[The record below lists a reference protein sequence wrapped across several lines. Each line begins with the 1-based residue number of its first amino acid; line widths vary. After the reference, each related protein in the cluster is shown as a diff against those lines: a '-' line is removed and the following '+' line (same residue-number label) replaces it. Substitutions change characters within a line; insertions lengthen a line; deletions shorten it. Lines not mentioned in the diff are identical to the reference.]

1 MPTTFLKFSYPFEHK
16 KPPNI
21 WKKNN
26 PLDSFASAAHYL
38 NAMGWV
44 RDGFILRK
52 ISKPSEMDYL
62 EAGLSLGTQNGLIA
76 PLGHSGPHFEFD
88 MNASA
93 IFHYNR
99 SELYVF
105 GVWILSSALIRAPKK
120 ILWPKNRER
129 IGASEVRVMQ
139 KQLTLLGYNTFGIDG
154 KFGFNSKKALID
166 FQKDIKQTPDGH
178 PDRSIFKRLLSQPS
192 P

>member
-1 MPTTFLKFSYPFEHK
+1 
-16 KPPNI
+16 
-21 WKKNN
+21 
-26 PLDSFASAAHYL
+26 
-38 NAMGWV
+38 
-44 RDGFILRK
+44 
-52 ISKPSEMDYL
+52 
-62 EAGLSLGTQNGLIA
+62 
-76 PLGHSGPHFEFD
+76 

-105 GVWILSSALIRAPKK
+105 GVWILSSALITAPKK

-129 IGASEVRVMQ
+129 IGASEVRLMQ

-178 PDRSIFKRLLSQPS
+178 PDRSIFKDCFLNPHHKESRHFLSPSLRQETFPPSALYQTNQCFSGTMCVLCFLQLQTQSFLLSLLQKRPNCVHIHMTGCVWC
-192 P
+192 

>member
-1 MPTTFLKFSYPFEHK
+1 
-16 KPPNI
+16 
-21 WKKNN
+21 
-26 PLDSFASAAHYL
+26 
-38 NAMGWV
+38 
-44 RDGFILRK
+44 
-52 ISKPSEMDYL
+52 
-62 EAGLSLGTQNGLIA
+62 
-76 PLGHSGPHFEFD
+76 

-105 GVWILSSALIRAPKK
+105 GVWILSSALITAPKK

-178 PDRSIFKRLLSQPS
+178 PDRSIFKRLLSTLTIRNPDTFCLRRCVKKHFSLRSCVKPINVFQAPCAFYVFCS
-192 P
+192 FKLNRFIISSSEKDQTAFTSI